1 MKTIDVKIC
10 ACTSCVMNGAMDLA
24 ESVEGLRKVR
34 NELQI
39 DADIR
44 VEMSKCIGDAGH
56 GEHSPVASV
65 NGQIIH
71 KADSETLM
79 EKITELAK

>member
-44 VEMSKCIGDAGH
+44 VEMSKSIRQL
-56 GEHSPVASV
+56 PASTARSV
-65 NGQIIH
+65 TKPI
-71 KADSETLM
+71 
-79 EKITELAK
+79 AKR